1 MVKNTGIIKR
11 KVFDD
16 YTKKLYGVFVA
27 NNASRGN
34 RTPGLTLEGLNVTT
48 TSLTHRFYLH
58 IFRINYTSEDL
69 KPHPKGVLVSN
80 RYWYLTPKN

>member
-16 YTKKLYGVFVA
+16 YTKKLYGFFVA

-58 IFRINYTSEDL
+58 IFRINYIDFL
-69 KPHPKGVLVSN
+69 Q
-80 RYWYLTPKN
+80 YLPMIFFLMSRHKE